1 MEIGGPDLPLLPS
14 NLPPTWLPLQFFL
27 SGTWRFPEE
36 SLRPGPL
43 EIDVMLIQNTKRKG
57 PIFIGR
63 DTPSLRAHFSPL
75 DSISDVWREDRVV
88 YQLMFAIEALL
99 ESIRVPVQ
107 DLKEL
112 CEQSE
117 DCMGR
122 LVWLQDQ
129 SCWFVE
135 VDLSDI
141 RKDVQCPICLGIIRK
156 TRTVM
161 ECLHRF
167 CRECIDKSMR
177 LGNNECP
184 VCRTHCASR
193 RSLRDDLNFDA
204 LIAALYPNV
213 DSYEEEEF
221 ALREENERRNK
232 QVRFKGHLAQGTG
245 DSTGAGNS
253 EKPVKNQR
261 IQRLDF
267 NCFESMETPIRLSE
281 TMQSPK
287 PMPNA
292 QEQVAETPVFQ
303 AVPVQPATFQQ
314 PIVGFNGQGSNLQA
328 MQQVFPPPSVHLGYF
343 GGGSVFQSMADH
355 ALGNQFY
362 TPGTVFGGAQ
372 TMMPNPM
379 YAICGNSGQGTQMN
393 PNSVPMFQLF
403 PYDNLT
409 PLEKPTPYKEGGKGV
424 TFTTFIGFDDR
435 KKVLSF
441 LQKFDK
447 AYAEGNFTEASKLQ
461 QSIAETLERQSDAI
475 TRRCTTS
482 KITASTGVRKSQTK
496 FRDVEHQ
503 NKGKQSQN
511 YRADDE
517 DYMEEFEQTAAPE
530 TATRDRRTRRRKR
543 ETTTLQLEAT
553 DDEQG
558 DVQANKSSRLN
569 SSKTNDDA
577 KGDTS
582 GGNVGRLEGLVTWA
596 RAGSRS
602 TARYGNLNNS
612 NNRLIARATMLLEAL
627 SAATQMERDIE
638 FDVHLILQ
646 PFVSDDDDD
655 NLPSLDKP
663 HICCPAN
670 VTVQHVCEFV
680 VNRLPIDP
688 DEQLELILGSN
699 EGQDLYMDSKPNHSK
714 QKGVYDGTEG
724 FKVPEILHPQAT
736 LGQIHEILWHCHG
749 NLVLLYRRRI

>member
-1 MEIGGPDLPLLPS
+1 MQQEEIIKQV
-14 NLPPTWLPLQFFL
+14 N
-27 SGTWRFPEE
+27 E
-36 SLRPGPL
+36 
-43 EIDVMLIQNTKRKG
+43 
-57 PIFIGR
+57 
-63 DTPSLRAHFSPL
+63 
-75 DSISDVWREDRVV
+75 
-88 YQLMFAIEALL
+88 LL
-99 ESIRVPVQ
+99 EKGLVRPRTSPYCSPV
-107 DLKEL
+107 L
-112 CEQSE
+112 
-117 DCMGR
+117 
-122 LVWLQDQ
+122 LVQKKDGTFRM
-129 SCWFVE
+129 FVE

-232 QVRFKGHLAQGTG
+232 Q
-245 DSTGAGNS
+245 
-253 EKPVKNQR
+253 
-261 IQRLDF
+261 
-267 NCFESMETPIRLSE
+267 
-281 TMQSPK
+281 
-287 PMPNA
+287 
-292 QEQVAETPVFQ
+292 
-303 AVPVQPATFQQ
+303 
-314 PIVGFNGQGSNLQA
+314 
-328 MQQVFPPPSVHLGYF
+328 
-343 GGGSVFQSMADH
+343 
-355 ALGNQFY
+355 
-362 TPGTVFGGAQ
+362 
-372 TMMPNPM
+372 
-379 YAICGNSGQGTQMN
+379 
-393 PNSVPMFQLF
+393 
-403 PYDNLT
+403 
-409 PLEKPTPYKEGGKGV
+409 
-424 TFTTFIGFDDR
+424 
-435 KKVLSF
+435 
-441 LQKFDK
+441 
-447 AYAEGNFTEASKLQ
+447 LQ

-482 KITASTGVRKSQTK
+482 KITASTGVRKTQTK

-577 KGDTS
+577 KGETS
-582 GGNVGRLEGLVTWA
+582 GGNVGRLEGLATWA

-699 EGQDLYMDSKPNHSK
+699 EGQDLYMDSKSNLSK